1 MVTQALTPELIDA
14 GEKLLEAL
22 DASGL
27 NVPAAFWFFSPEP
40 GVWKLMLS
48 IPGLVGQGPKKAYK
62 RIQACLAKIPEA
74 APSLSLDDVV
84 LAKGEE
90 PILELLRRGT
100 RTTGRGISHI
110 RFTNNVINGVLI
122 HDAYIYRLL

>member
-27 NVPAAFWFFSPEP
+27 KVRAAFWFFSPEP
-40 GVWKLMLS
+40 GVWKLMVS

-62 RIQACLAKIPEA
+62 RIQACLAKIAEA

-84 LAKGEE
+84 LAKGGE
-90 PILELLRRGT
+90 PILDLLRRAI
-100 RTTGRGISHI
+100 RTGPGISGI
-110 RFTNNVINGVLI
+110 RFTNNVVNGALI